1 MNTFYEENLAGN
13 SKEAIDI
20 LGRKWKYDCMSCA
33 IAKGELEL
41 PGGLIFED
49 KYITI
54 GADVE
59 IPLNG
64 FIIIATK
71 RHINSI
77 SELTDDERYDLID
90 YIAEVIKALKDLNII
105 EKVTIVQEERA
116 NHLHVWIFPCHKE
129 YEEKM
134 GKGVGSIKDIC
145 KHIKDNVTDEE
156 IQKCLETVTKL
167 KEYFMEV
174 KDGRNK

>member
-1 MNTFYEENLAGN
+1 ME
-13 SKEAIDI
+13 S
-20 LGRKWKYDCMSCA
+20 
-33 IAKGELEL
+33 
-41 PGGLIFED
+41 
-49 KYITI
+49 
-54 GADVE
+54 
-59 IPLNG
+59 NG

-129 YEEKM
+129 YEEKL

>member
-1 MNTFYEENLAGN
+1 
-13 SKEAIDI
+13 
-20 LGRKWKYDCMSCA
+20 MSCA

-77 SELTDDERYDLID
+77 SEFTDDERYDLTD

-105 EKVTIVQEERA
+105 EKVTIV
-116 NHLHVWIFPCHKE
+116 
-129 YEEKM
+129 
-134 GKGVGSIKDIC
+134 
-145 KHIKDNVTDEE
+145 
-156 IQKCLETVTKL
+156 
-167 KEYFMEV
+167 
-174 KDGRNK
+174 

>member
-1 MNTFYEENLAGN
+1 MNTFNEENLAGN
-13 SKEAIDI
+13 TKEAVDI
-20 LGRKWKYDCMSCA
+20 LGRKWKYNCMSCA

-49 KYITI
+49 EYITI
-54 GADVE
+54 GADTE

-71 RHINSI
+71 RHVNSI
-77 SELTDDERYDLID
+77 SELSKNERYDLID
-90 YIAEVIKALKDLNII
+90 YIAKMIKALKELNII
-105 EKVTIVQEERA
+105 EEVTIVQEERA

-129 YEEKM
+129 YEKKF

-145 KHIKDNVTDEE
+145 KYIKDNATNDD
-156 IQKCLETVTKL
+156 IQKCLETVAKL
-167 KEYFMEV
+167 KEYLL
-174 KDGRNK
+174 NK